1 MDDHDMMGVMLDQ
14 LQLLPK
20 SSVALVADE
29 ILEDCWYLR
38 VESDDKLY
46 DDIAEEMVNLYL
58 RGCQCCVCSN
68 SDVCE
73 KRSAYQWAFWFINN
87 ILNEEVA

>member
-14 LQLLPK
+14 LQSLPK
-20 SSVALVADE
+20 RSVALVADE
-29 ILEDCWYLR
+29 ILEDNWFLR

-46 DDIAEEMVNLYL
+46 DDIAEEMVNLYF
-58 RGCQCCVCSN
+58 N

-73 KRSAYQWAFWFINN
+73 KGSAYQWAFWFINN
-87 ILNEEVA
+87 ILNEEVV

>member
-1 MDDHDMMGVMLDQ
+1 MDDRDMMGVMLDQ
-14 LQLLPK
+14 LQLLPRR
-20 SSVALVADE
+20 SVALVADE
-29 ILEDCWYLR
+29 ILEDGWCWR

-46 DDIAEEMVNLYL
+46 DDIAEEMVNLYF

-73 KRSAYQWAFWFINN
+73 KRSAWQWAFWFINN